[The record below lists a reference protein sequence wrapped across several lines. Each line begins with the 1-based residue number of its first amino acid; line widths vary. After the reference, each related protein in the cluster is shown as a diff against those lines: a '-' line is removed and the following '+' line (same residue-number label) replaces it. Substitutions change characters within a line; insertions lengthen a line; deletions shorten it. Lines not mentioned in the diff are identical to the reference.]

1 MSESQNARSRQN
13 DKQKSHDTYHAHD
26 HGADQHQKA
35 TKDKHPMTQA
45 TPTNF
50 QPVEHEHT
58 HTADGIE
65 RGEQKVTV
73 EDSGP
78 ARKKLT
84 IEVPAD
90 RIEKKIAEAFGKL
103 QSDSVLPGFRRGR
116 APQRLLHKR
125 FGDAIR
131 QDVKSQLLSETYT
144 QAVED
149 ENLDVIGEPE
159 VKDLNEIKLPES
171 GPLVYSVEV
180 EVSPVVELPA
190 LEGLAVSKVRFEV
203 TETDVDEE
211 VKALG
216 LRQAKSQTLTE
227 GEVKEDDF
235 INASVTVLAGENAG
249 DGAETLAFHPEAYIL
264 VNGAKRDYKG
274 HVIGIVV
281 DDLGK
286 QLTGK
291 KPGDVITI
299 SMTGPA
305 VHELDKIK
313 GKPITLKITVN
324 KIERREPA
332 PVEEVV
338 KGVGLESAQQ
348 LRDRLKEM
356 LQARKE
362 REQQSKM
369 HEEIADVLLSK
380 VTLALPEGLTGRQ
393 SSRLLRRRA
402 LELAYRGVAEL
413 EIEAKLAEMRQ
424 ASEEDAR
431 KQLKLFF
438 ILDQAAKTLNIDVD
452 EEEVNGRIAMLA
464 AQQGRRP
471 EKLRQQMVRSGE
483 VEHLFLQ
490 IREQKTLDAIIAKAT
505 VSEVDAPAKA

>member
-1 MSESQNARSRQN
+1 MSESQNAQSRKN
-13 DKQKSHDTYHAHD
+13 DKQKGHDNYHAHD
-26 HGADQHQKA
+26 HGADQREKA
-35 TKDKHPMTQA
+35 TKDKRPMPQSES
-45 TPTNF
+45 TPNF
-50 QPVEHEHT
+50 APVAHDHAHE
-58 HTADGIE
+58 DGLE

-84 IEVPAD
+84 IEVPAE
-90 RIEKKIAEAFGKL
+90 RIAKKIEEAFGKL
-103 QSDSVLPGFRRGR
+103 QNDSVLPGFRRGR

-125 FGDAIR
+125 YGDAIKA
-131 QDVKSQLLSETYT
+131 DVKSQLLSETYT

-159 VKDLNEIKLPES
+159 VKDLNEIKLPDS

-190 LEGLAVSKVRFEV
+190 LEGLIVEKVKFSV
-203 TETDVDEE
+203 TDEDVEEE
-211 VKALG
+211 VKALA
-216 LRQAKSQTLTE
+216 LRQAKSETLTE
-227 GEVKEDDF
+227 GEVKEEDF
-235 INASVTVLAGENAG
+235 VNATVAVLAGENAG
-249 DGAETLAFHPEAYIL
+249 EGAEVLAYHPEAFIL
-264 VNGAKRDYKG
+264 VNGEKREFKG
-274 HVIGIVV
+274 HVVGIVV

-305 VHELDKIK
+305 VHENDKIK
-313 GKPITLKITVN
+313 GNPITIKVTIN

-332 PVEEVV
+332 PIADVV
-338 KGVGLESAQQ
+338 KAVGLESDEV
-348 LRDRLKEM
+348 LRTRLKEM
-356 LQARKE
+356 LQSRKE

-369 HEEIADVLLSK
+369 HEKVADTLLEK
-380 VTLALPEGLTGRQ
+380 VAFTLPEGLTGRQ
-393 SSRLLRRRA
+393 SNRLLRRRA
-402 LELAYRGVAEL
+402 LELAYRGVPEQ
-413 EIEAKLAEMRQ
+413 EIEAKLADMRQ

-438 ILDQAAKTLNIDVD
+438 ILDQAAKTLDIDVD
-452 EEEVNGRIAMLA
+452 ESEVNSRIHMLA
-464 AQQGRRP
+464 MQQGRRT
-471 EKLRQQMVRSGE
+471 EKVRQQMVRSGE

-505 VSEVDAPAKA
+505 VNEVDAPAKA